1 MLYGRRQLCV
11 QIKTEDFYK
20 GIAKDE
26 ETGFDTRGYSKDEI
40 RPLLIRKNK
49 KLIDMI
55 KDELGGK
62 IMTEFATLRAR
73 MFEYKKIDKKLEDK
87 RC

>member
-1 MLYGRRQLCV
+1 MDTDNFVYE
-11 QIKTEDFYK
+11 IKTDDFYK
-20 GIAKDE
+20 DTAKDV
-26 ETGFDTRGYSKDEI
+26 ETRFDTRGYSKDEI
-40 RPLLIRKNK
+40 MPLPIRKNK

-62 IMTEFATLRAR
+62 IMTEFTTLRAR

-87 RC
+87 R